1 MSPII
6 VNREEKTRLIVRVAL
21 KLFSQ
26 KGYRATSVSRIAK
39 GADIGKGTIY
49 EYFTTKEEIFLAA
62 IREWS
67 AQLWRR
73 IAGKTEGIEDPVRQF
88 YAVAETMAEICDPD
102 DLKSMRLIYEVMQQT
117 MVKNGVLFK
126 KRHLV
131 KKILV
136 ESRQMVVDILLDGIS
151 KGLFR
156 PEIAKD
162 AEKIAVNF
170 LAFLDGVG
178 LHSLVS
184 ENYLNLKEQMDYY
197 LCHLLRMVLKKPF
210 LEEYTLNDPKI
221 RSGKSAFSPF
231 NL

>member
-6 VNREEKTRLIVRVAL
+6 VNKEEKTRLIARAAL

-26 KGYRATSVSRIAK
+26 KGYQATSVSRIAK
-39 GADIGKGTIY
+39 AADIGKGTIY

-62 IREWS
+62 IVEWS
-67 AQLWRR
+67 AQFNQRVSR
-73 IAGKTEGIEDPVRQF
+73 KSEGVKDPVRQL
-88 YAVAETMAEICDPD
+88 YVVSETMAEICDPEN
-102 DLKSMRLIYEVMQQT
+102 LETMRLIYEVMQQT
-117 MVKNGVLFK
+117 LVKNGVLFN
-126 KRHLV
+126 KRHLI
-131 KKILV
+131 KEMLV

-184 ENYLNLKEQMDYY
+184 ENYLNLKEQMDFY
-197 LCHLLRMVLKKPF
+197 LHHLLRMVLKKPF
-210 LEEYTLNDPKI
+210 PDEYILNDPKVE
-221 RSGKSAFSPF
+221 SGHLDTGS
-231 NL
+231 

>member
-6 VNREEKTRLIVRVAL
+6 VNREEKTRLIARVAL

-26 KGYRATSVSRIAK
+26 KGYQATSVSRIAE
-39 GADIGKGTIY
+39 GANIGKGTIY
-49 EYFTTKEEIFLAA
+49 EYFATKEEIFLAA

-88 YAVAETMAEICDPD
+88 YVVAETMAEICDPE
-102 DLKSMRLIYEVMQQT
+102 DLETMRLIYEVMQQT
-117 MVKNGVLFK
+117 LVKNGVLFN

-131 KKILV
+131 KEMLV

-184 ENYLNLKEQMDYY
+184 ENYLNLKEQMDFY
-197 LCHLLRMVLKKPF
+197 LHHLLRMVLKKPF
-210 LEEYTLNDPKI
+210 PDEYILNDSKI
-221 RSGKSAFSPF
+221 QSGKSAISPF

>member
-6 VNREEKTRLIVRVAL
+6 VNREEKTRLIARVAL

-26 KGYRATSVSRIAK
+26 KGYQATSVSRIAK

-49 EYFTTKEEIFLAA
+49 EYFSTKEEIFLAA

-88 YAVAETMAEICDPD
+88 YVVAETMAEICDPE
-102 DLKSMRLIYEVMQQT
+102 DLETMRLIYEIMQQT
-117 MVKNGVLFK
+117 LVKNGVLFN

-131 KKILV
+131 KEMLV

-162 AEKIAVNF
+162 AERIAVNF

-184 ENYLNLKEQMDYY
+184 ENYLNLKEQMDFY
-197 LCHLLRMVLKKPF
+197 LHHLLRMILKKPF
-210 LEEYTLNDPKI
+210 LDEYILNDPKI
-221 RSGKSAFSPF
+221 QSGKSGISPF
-231 NL
+231 NV